1 MLLKHLMVSQPQNRY
16 PNLHY
21 VEDQEDDDFNA
32 KEEVEHMERPVIK
45 DSSTSHEICTSISMG
60 SAKNKNM
67 TFQHH

>member
-1 MLLKHLMVSQPQNRY
+1 MWMTRRMMN
-16 PNLHY
+16 
-21 VEDQEDDDFNA
+21 

-67 TFQHH
+67 TF